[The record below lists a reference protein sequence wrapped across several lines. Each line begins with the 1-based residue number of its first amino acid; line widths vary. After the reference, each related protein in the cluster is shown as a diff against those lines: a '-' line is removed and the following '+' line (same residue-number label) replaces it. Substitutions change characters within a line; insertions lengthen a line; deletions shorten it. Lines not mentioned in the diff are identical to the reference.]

1 MVISLFMVVK
11 LMDSSCEYI
20 FYEDDNGGPEFVL
33 SCVYTLFP

>member
-11 LMDSSCEYI
+11 LMDSSCECI
-20 FYEDDNGGPEFVL
+20 FYEDDNGPEFVL